1 MIRIEVYD
9 PAMCCPTGICGPSVD
24 QRLVRFAAD
33 LEWLKKQGVEVERFN
48 LAQQPGAFAANP
60 DVRTALVLEGNAC
73 LPLIIMDG
81 KLANRG
87 LYPDRQTLASFVGI
101 ILTEKDLA
109 GEPLWEIP
117 SLRKVPSSLPG
128 SDS

>member
-24 QRLVRFAAD
+24 QKLVRFAAD
-33 LEWLKKQGVEVERFN
+33 LEWLKKQGVEVNRFN

-60 DVRTALVLEGNAC
+60 DVRTTLALEGNAC
-73 LPLIIMDG
+73 LPLIIVDG
-81 KLANRG
+81 TVASRG
-87 LYPDRQTLASFVGI
+87 LYPNRQTLAAFAGI

-117 SLRKVPSSLPG
+117 SLKKVTSSSPG